1 MKRIIKHLQ
10 KKIHASIIILVF
22 LFLVA
27 ALTPSI
33 AFGIKAE
40 NSLEPISVNAENLVE
55 QGKVLYEAEKFNDAV
70 NILQQ
75 AATAF
80 AKSGDKIGQAMT
92 LSNLSLAYQQLGLTK
107 EAENAIAQSLNLLQ
121 SKIHSPEVFAQALD
135 VQGRLLYSQGQTE
148 KAIDIWQ
155 QAADIYKKINETNK
169 LTRNRINSAQALQ
182 ALGLYRQSENILD
195 ELRQSLTTLKDTSL
209 KANLLRS
216 LGDVLRLV
224 GNLSQSQQVLEQ
236 SLKVVATSSK
246 QNQSEVLASLGKTA
260 RAQQNPQAAL
270 NYFQKAA
277 SLPLTVN
284 TRIDLLLNKF
294 SLLLETQQFQKATNL
309 IPEIQAEIG
318 NLHNS
323 RVAVYARINLAQ
335 NLVKLKSH
343 TKQSP
348 SSLDIAKILAEGEN
362 IAHNLQ
368 DLRAESYAVGTLG
381 WLYEQAEQLP
391 DAFKLTE
398 KALLLAQNI
407 NAPDIIYQWQWQ
419 MGRLLKAKGDIQA
432 RAYYSS
438 AVKTLQSLRS
448 DLVAINPDVQFSFRE
463 SVEPVY
469 REYVELLLQSPLTP
483 PLSSGVAWVG
493 GINQDNLKEARLI
506 IESLQLA
513 ELDNFFRSACLTAK
527 VNIDVAVDKEDSTA
541 GVIYP
546 IILPDRL
553 EVILKLPGQNNL
565 RQYTTRIPRQEV
577 ENTIKQLREDIQEF
591 KVGADKQTQFQKI
604 YEWLLRQAQ
613 TDLQNSKVE
622 TLVFVLDGE
631 LRNIPMAALYD
642 GKQYLIEKYNI
653 AVSPG
658 LQLFDI
664 KRLQRGQLRALTAGL
679 SEARFNYSKLNY
691 VESELQQIKSEVSSQ
706 VLLNKQFTSLAFQNQ
721 INDNTFPIVH
731 LATHGQ
737 FSSNPDKTFILAYD
751 RPIKVN
757 ELNQLLQTRDI
768 NQPGLIE
775 LLVLSACQT
784 ATGDDRAA
792 LGLAGVAVRAGARST
807 LASLWNINDAST
819 ATLMSQFY
827 SYLTQPSISKAQALR
842 SAQLELLKQEQY
854 NMPYYWAPYVLV
866 GNWL

>member
-1 MKRIIKHLQ
+1 MKRKIKNLQ
-10 KKIHASIIILVF
+10 TKVHNASIIMLMV
-22 LFLVA
+22 LLLAA
-27 ALTPSI
+27 ALIPSN
-33 AFGIKAE
+33 AFGIKPDSLLAPSSEVAE
-40 NSLEPISVNAENLVE
+40 KLVE
-55 QGKVLYEAEKFNDAV
+55 QGRTLYEAENFNDSI

-80 AKSGDKIGQAMT
+80 ARSGDKIGQAMT

-107 EAENAIAQSLNLLQ
+107 EAENAITQSLSILQ
-121 SKIHSPEVFAQALD
+121 SSTHSYMKQNPEVFAQALD

-155 QAADIYKKINETNK
+155 QAADIYKKINEPAK

-182 ALGLYRQSENILD
+182 FLGFYRQSENILD
-195 ELRQSLTTLKDTSL
+195 ELKQSLITLKDTSI

-236 SLKVVATSSK
+236 SLKFAATSSK
-246 QNQSEVLASLGKTA
+246 QTTSQILASLGKTA

-270 NYFQKAA
+270 DYFQKAA
-277 SLPLTVN
+277 NLPLTN
-284 TRIDLLLNKF
+284 STRIDLLLNQF
-294 SLLLETQQFQKATNL
+294 NLLIETKQFQEVNNL
-309 IPEIQAEIG
+309 IPKIQTEISK
-318 NLHNS
+318 LHNS

-335 NLVKLKSH
+335 NLVKFKSS

-348 SSLDIAKILAEGEN
+348 SSLYIAKILAEGEN

-381 WLYEQAEQLP
+381 WLYEQAGQIP

-398 KALLLAQNI
+398 KALLLAHNI
-407 NAPDIIYQWQWQ
+407 NASDIIYQWQWQ
-419 MGRLLKAKGDIQA
+419 MGRLLKAKRDTQGA
-432 RAYYSS
+432 RAYYAQ

-448 DLVAINPDVQFSFRE
+448 DLVAINPDIQFSFRE

-469 REYVELLLQSPLTP
+469 REYVELLLQTQQNTQASK
-483 PLSSGVAWVG
+483 
-493 GINQDNLKEARLI
+493 DNLKEARLI

-527 VNIDVAVDKEDSTA
+527 VNIDVAVDKQDSTA

-553 EVILKLPGQNNL
+553 EVILKLPGENNL
-565 RQYTTRIPRQEV
+565 RQYTTRISKQEV
-577 ENTIKQLREDIQEF
+577 ESTIKQLREDIQEF
-591 KVGADKQTQFQKI
+591 KVGADKQAHFEKI
-604 YEWLLRQAQ
+604 YEWLLQQAQ

-691 VESELQQIKSEVSSQ
+691 VETELQQIKSEVSAK
-706 VLLNKQFTSLAFQNQ
+706 VLLNKEFTSNAFQNQ
-721 INDNTFPIVH
+721 INENTFPIVH

-737 FSSNPDKTFILAYD
+737 FSSNPDKTYILAYD

-768 NQPGLIE
+768 NQPDLIE

-784 ATGDDRAA
+784 ASGDDRAA

-819 ATLMSQFY
+819 ATLMSHFY
-827 SYLTQPSISKAQALR
+827 SYMTQKSVGKAQALR
-842 SAQLELLKQEQY
+842 RAQLSLLQQEQY
-854 NMPYYWAPYVLV
+854 SMPYYWAPYVLV

>member
-1 MKRIIKHLQ
+1 MILLKRKIKYLQ
-10 KKIHASIIILVF
+10 TKLHNASIIILVV
-22 LFLVA
+22 LFLAA
-27 ALTPSI
+27 ALISST
-33 AFGIKAE
+33 AFGIQPN
-40 NSLEPISVNAENLVE
+40 NSLAAISEVAENLVE
-55 QGKVLYEAEKFNDAV
+55 QGRALYEAEKFNDAI

-107 EAENAIAQSLNLLQ
+107 EAENAITQSLSILQ
-121 SKIHSPEVFAQALD
+121 SFNANPEVFAQSLD

-148 KAIDIWQ
+148 KAIEIWQ
-155 QAADIYKKINETNK
+155 QAADIYKKINEPAK
-169 LTRNRINSAQALQ
+169 FTRNRINSAQALQ
-182 ALGLYRQSENILD
+182 TIGFYRQSENILD
-195 ELRQSLTTLKDTSL
+195 ELKQSLTTLKNTSI

-236 SLKVVATSSK
+236 SLKVAATSSK
-246 QNQSEVLASLGKTA
+246 QTTSEIFASLGKTA

-270 NYFQKAA
+270 DYFQKAA
-277 SLPLTVN
+277 SSPVTDSV
-284 TRIDLLLNKF
+284 RIDLLLNQF
-294 SLLLETQQFQKATNL
+294 SLLIETKQYQKATSL
-309 IPEIQAEIG
+309 LPKIQVEISK
-318 NLHNS
+318 LPNS

-335 NLVKLKSH
+335 NLVKLKSS
-343 TKQSP
+343 TTQNP
-348 SSLDIAKILAEGEN
+348 SSLDVAKILAEGEN

-381 WLYEQAEQLP
+381 WLYEQAGQLP
-391 DAFKLTE
+391 DALKLTE

-407 NAPDIIYQWQWQ
+407 NASDIIYQWQWQ
-419 MGRLLKAKGDIQA
+419 MGRLLKNKKDTQNA
-432 RAYYSS
+432 RAYYAQ

-448 DLVAINPDVQFSFRE
+448 DLVAINPDIQFSFRE

-469 REYVELLLQSPLTP
+469 REYVELLLQTQQNTQTSK
-483 PLSSGVAWVG
+483 
-493 GINQDNLKEARLI
+493 DNLKEARLI

-527 VNIDVAVDKEDSTA
+527 VNIDIAVDKEDSTA

-553 EVILKLPGQNNL
+553 EVILKLPGKNNL
-565 RQYTTRIPRQEV
+565 RQYTTRISKPEI
-577 ENTIKQLREDIQEF
+577 ENSIKQLREDIQEF
-591 KVGADKQTQFQKI
+591 KVGADKQAQYQNI
-604 YEWLLRQAQ
+604 YGWLLQQAQ

-653 AVSPG
+653 AVSPS

-679 SEARFNYSKLNY
+679 SEARFNYAKLNY
-691 VESELQQIKSEVSSQ
+691 VETELQQIKSEVSTR
-706 VLLNKQFTSLAFQNQ
+706 VLLNEQFTSNAFQNQ
-721 INDNTFPIVH
+721 INENTFPIVH

-737 FSSNPDKTFILAYD
+737 FSSNPDNTYILAYD

-768 NQPGLIE
+768 NQPDLIE

-819 ATLMSQFY
+819 ATVMSQFY
-827 SYLTQPSISKAQALR
+827 SYLTQKNISKAQALR
-842 SAQLELLKQEQY
+842 RAQLELLQQEQY
-854 NMPYYWAPYVLV
+854 SMPYYWAPYILV

>member
-1 MKRIIKHLQ
+1 MIFLKRKIKNLQ
-10 KKIHASIIILVF
+10 TKVHNTSIIMLMV
-22 LFLVA
+22 LFFAVA
-27 ALTPSI
+27 LIPSN
-33 AFGIKAE
+33 AFGIKPNNLLA
-40 NSLEPISVNAENLVE
+40 PISEVAKNLVE
-55 QGKVLYEAEKFNDAV
+55 QGRNLYEAEKYNDAI

-80 AKSGDKIGQAMT
+80 ARSGDNIGQAMT

-107 EAENAIAQSLNLLQ
+107 EAENAITQSLSILQ
-121 SKIHSPEVFAQALD
+121 SSTHSFTKQNPEVFAQTLD

-155 QAADIYKKINETNK
+155 QAADIYKKINEPAK
-169 LTRNRINSAQALQ
+169 LTRNRINSALALQ
-182 ALGLYRQSENILD
+182 ALGFYRQSEKILD
-195 ELRQSLTTLKDTSL
+195 ELKQSLITLKDTSL

-216 LGDVLRLV
+216 FGDVLRLV

-236 SLKVVATSSK
+236 SLKVSATSSK
-246 QNQSEVLASLGKTA
+246 QTTSQILASLGKTA

-270 NYFQKAA
+270 DYFQKAA
-277 SLPLTVN
+277 NLPLTDS
-284 TRIDLLLNKF
+284 TRVDLLLNQF
-294 SLLLETQQFQKATNL
+294 SLLVETQQFQKVTSL
-309 IPEIQAEIG
+309 IPQIQTEISKLQ
-318 NLHNS
+318 NS

-335 NLVKLKSH
+335 NLVKFKSSN
-343 TKQSP
+343 KQS
-348 SSLDIAKILAEGEN
+348 SSSVDIAKILAEGEK

-381 WLYEQAEQLP
+381 WLYEQAGQIP

-407 NAPDIIYQWQWQ
+407 NASDIIYQWQWQ
-419 MGRLLKAKGDIQA
+419 MGRLLKAKRDTQGA
-432 RAYYSS
+432 RVYYAQ

-448 DLVAINPDVQFSFRE
+448 DLVAINPDIQFSFRE

-469 REYVELLLQSPLTP
+469 REYVELLLQTQQNTQASK
-483 PLSSGVAWVG
+483 
-493 GINQDNLKEARLI
+493 DNLKEARLI

-553 EVILKLPGQNNL
+553 EVILKLPGENNL
-565 RQYTTRIPRQEV
+565 RQYTTRISKQEV
-577 ENTIKQLREDIQEF
+577 ESTIKQLREDIQEF
-591 KVGADKQTQFQKI
+591 KVGADKQAHFQKI
-604 YEWLLRQAQ
+604 YEWLLQQAQ

-691 VESELQQIKSEVSSQ
+691 VETELQQIRSEVSAK
-706 VLLNKQFTSLAFQNQ
+706 VLLNKQFTSNAFQNQ
-721 INDNTFPIVH
+721 INENTFPIVH

-737 FSSNPDKTFILAYD
+737 FSSNPDKTYILAYD

-768 NQPGLIE
+768 NQPDLIE

-819 ATLMSQFY
+819 AMLMSHFY
-827 SYLTQPSISKAQALR
+827 SYLTQQSVSKAQALR
-842 SAQLELLKQEQY
+842 RAQLSLLQQEQY
-854 NMPYYWAPYVLV
+854 SMPYYWAPYVLV